1 MSLSFTF
8 CHLRSRSISA
18 PRMLAAAQMRT
29 LISCTLMLAF
39 CASAG
44 AEIAAITDPQQS
56 SPTISSS
63 LPDAPQPQ
71 PQDKDAVTLRN
82 TPIHILHDQAAIW
95 TSPIRIKTHDLVW
108 LAPLAVAT
116 GAGIATDH
124 HVMASVVSHSPD
136 FNQANLDASNIM
148 IGGFIA
154 TPVVLYGLGHYKQ
167 DPHARE
173 AGILGGEAILDGVVV
188 EQGLKLI
195 FWRERPAMD
204 NAHGLFFQGS
214 AGPNSSFPSSHSV
227 LAWSAAALI
236 AGEYPSRWTQL
247 GVYSLATGVSVTRV
261 LGQAHFPTDVLVG
274 SAAGWL
280 IGHYVYRVHHKYSRP
295 AAHRQ

>member
-1 MSLSFTF
+1 MSLSFKF
-8 CHLRSRSISA
+8 RPFRLRPST
-18 PRMLAAAQMRT
+18 AARLRA

-44 AEIAAITDPQQS
+44 AETAITPAQQS
-56 SPTISSS
+56 SPPITSF
-63 LPDAPQPQ
+63 LPDAPLPQ
-71 PQDKDAVTLRN
+71 GQDKDAVTLRS
-82 TPIHILHDQAAIW
+82 TPVQILTDQAAIW
-95 TSPIRIKTHDLVW
+95 TSPLRLKMHDVLW
-108 LAPLAVAT
+108 LAPLAAAT

-124 HVMASVVSHSPD
+124 HAMASVVSRSTD
-136 FNQANLDASNIM
+136 FNQANLDASNVM

-154 TPVVLYGLGHYKQ
+154 TPVVLYGLGHYRQ
-167 DPHARE
+167 DAHARE
-173 AGILGGEAILDGVVV
+173 AGILGGEAILDGILV

-214 AGPNSSFPSSHSV
+214 AGPDSSFPSSHSV

-280 IGHYVYRVHHKYSRP
+280 VGRYVYRVHHKNSRA
-295 AAHRQ
+295 AAHR